1 MKNISYIVLAVAAA
15 LCLTS
20 CEGCVK
26 KVAKKATA
34 VSLSAAEGVAEALSE
49 HGDVVTEKAADAVGS
64 MAKGAGRSI
73 DRQLGE
79 GKVVTEITGSMYD
92 QVFSDSVKAACDQIK
107 FVYDETQGGVNMEF
121 LGALKTEPS
130 ALAYFLIPNTDV
142 YMVNITC
149 IGGDD
154 KESMAMK
161 GEIQREDADKPT
173 CVSLRFDLGDDEMER
188 LEDAKAVRVTIRK
201 K

>member
-1 MKNISYIVLAVAAA
+1 MKNISYITLAVAAA

-92 QVFSDSVKAACDQIK
+92 QVLGDSVKAACDQIK

-130 ALAYFLIPNTDV
+130 VLAYFMIPNADAYT
-142 YMVNITC
+142 VNISC

-154 KESMAMK
+154 DELMAMK

-173 CVSLRFDLGDDEMER
+173 CVALRFDLGDDEMER
-188 LEDAKAVRVTIRK
+188 LKDAKAVRVTIRK